1 MSPVIR
7 RNGEEFT
14 VPSKY
19 LLSILT
25 ALCIVLMLITFNAD
39 KINAGPLEGPINAF
53 ASVFMMPLQRG
64 ITTVG
69 TKIKNTA
76 DRLSEISRLLDE
88 NERLKAKV
96 DELTIENSKLQQDK
110 YELIEFRELKELDD
124 QYNSDTVAAKVVAKE
139 PGKCKW
145 YDSFIINKGEDDGL
159 EVDMNILADGG
170 LVGRIIK
177 LGPDWAQVRTII
189 QDDNNVTGTVLSLK
203 KNLNVSGNLKE
214 YDYSGNITFSRF
226 KDDKIALGDSVV
238 TSSISEKYIPGVL
251 IGNISGIENEPD
263 NTKKG
268 TITPAVDFE
277 HLDIVL
283 VVKNP
288 KPFKQK

>member
-53 ASVFMMPLQRG
+53 ASIFMMPLQRG

-124 QYNSDTVAAKVVAKE
+124 QYNFDTVAAKVVAKE

-203 KNLNVSGNLKE
+203 KNLNVSGNLRE

-238 TSSISEKYIPGVL
+238 KSSISEKYIPGVL

>member
-124 QYNSDTVAAKVVAKE
+124 QYNFDTVAAKVVAKE

-226 KDDKIALGDSVV
+226 KDDKVARGDSVV

-251 IGNISGIENEPD
+251 IGYISEIENEPD

>member
-124 QYNSDTVAAKVVAKE
+124 QYNFDTGAAKVVAKE

>member
-110 YELIEFRELKELDD
+110 YELIELRELKELDD
-124 QYNSDTVAAKVVAKE
+124 QYKFDTVAAKVVAKE

>member
-124 QYNSDTVAAKVVAKE
+124 QYNFDTVAAKVVAKE

-159 EVDMNILADGG
+159 EVDMNILEDGG

-251 IGNISGIENEPD
+251 IGHISGIENEPD

>member
-1 MSPVIR
+1 
-7 RNGEEFT
+7 
-14 VPSKY
+14 
-19 LLSILT
+19 
-25 ALCIVLMLITFNAD
+25 
-39 KINAGPLEGPINAF
+39 
-53 ASVFMMPLQRG
+53 
-64 ITTVG
+64 
-69 TKIKNTA
+69 
-76 DRLSEISRLLDE
+76 
-88 NERLKAKV
+88 
-96 DELTIENSKLQQDK
+96 
-110 YELIEFRELKELDD
+110 
-124 QYNSDTVAAKVVAKE
+124 
-139 PGKCKW
+139 
-145 YDSFIINKGEDDGL
+145 
-159 EVDMNILADGG
+159 MNILADGG

>member
-124 QYNSDTVAAKVVAKE
+124 QYNFDTVAAKVVAKE

-251 IGNISGIENEPD
+251 IGHISGIENEPD

>member
-124 QYNSDTVAAKVVAKE
+124 QYNFDTVAAKVVAKE

-226 KDDKIALGDSVV
+226 KDDKIARGDSVV

-251 IGNISGIENEPD
+251 IGYISEIENEPD

>member
-110 YELIEFRELKELDD
+110 YELIELRELKELDD
-124 QYNSDTVAAKVVAKE
+124 QYNFDTVAAKVVAKE

-214 YDYSGNITFSRF
+214 YDYN
-226 KDDKIALGDSVV
+226 L
-238 TSSISEKYIPGVL
+238 
-251 IGNISGIENEPD
+251 
-263 NTKKG
+263 
-268 TITPAVDFE
+268 
-277 HLDIVL
+277 
-283 VVKNP
+283 
-288 KPFKQK
+288 

>member
-124 QYNSDTVAAKVVAKE
+124 QYNFDTVAAKVVAKE

-214 YDYSGNITFSRF
+214 YDYSGNITFSSF